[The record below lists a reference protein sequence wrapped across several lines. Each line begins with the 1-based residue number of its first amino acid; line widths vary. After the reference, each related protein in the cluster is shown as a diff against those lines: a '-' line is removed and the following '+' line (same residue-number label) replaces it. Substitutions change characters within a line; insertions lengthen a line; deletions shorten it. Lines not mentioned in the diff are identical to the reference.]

1 MSQVPKSWRLTL
13 AAATAILLAGRADA
27 SLTRSSASA
36 RETPTLALSL
46 VAPERSEFSLFEG
59 DELAR
64 ALASRPALIS
74 ISTDDE
80 SASPRTRFASSS
92 DLSSDELPD
101 LPELIPITAV
111 REQRFH
117 LELPRDVFGLEPLR
131 GPPSGDEASYPKTR
145 YRVFELLGSRIVG
158 VERDVTL
165 ALDWGCADFS
175 CELASGTVG
184 WLSQDPMEDR
194 DSPNLYGFVGAR
206 PHEKTDPLGL
216 WGWKDIKKSAGAA
229 WSEVKQAAGNFGE
242 GALERASEVAEF
254 VLNFGRPEIQIG
266 IQESAKSVLRN
277 AQDENLGPSPDQR
290 LINAAAISLN
300 DTKERF
306 LNASKAE
313 QQKMIGSAATDV
325 VLTAAPFA
333 RARVPAVV
341 DLVEGESAAARSVGA
356 MARDPMSGPVEFE
369 ISPSWTP
376 EQIQQA
382 RAAVES
388 ANRALQSG
396 ELSPTGRVSTK
407 GMLRRDASRAAAE
420 ERARA
425 AAAGQSYRGVAGH
438 GPDTTWTGQPVPPEW
453 QDMDF
458 IVNSSIGA
466 QARRYPIGYRP
477 TEFILNEP
485 LPAKP

>member
-1 MSQVPKSWRLTL
+1 MKKRAHIVSGL
-13 AAATAILLAGRADA
+13 AALAALLLAPLAQA
-27 SLTRSSASA
+27 SLTRSSAPA
-36 RETPTLALSL
+36 REAPALALSL
-46 VAPERSEFSLFEG
+46 AAPERSAFSLFEG
-59 DELAR
+59 DEIAR

-74 ISTDDE
+74 ISTDEE
-80 SASPRTRFASSS
+80 SSSPRTRLVSPSE
-92 DLSSDELPD
+92 LSSDEPPEA
-101 LPELIPITAV
+101 PELVPITSV
-111 REQRFH
+111 REQRFN
-117 LELPRDVFGLEPLR
+117 LRIPPDVFGLEPLS
-131 GPPSGDEASYPKTR
+131 GPPGDEASYPKTR
-145 YRVFELLGSRIVG
+145 YRVFGLLGTPILGELRSVSLELR
-158 VERDVTL
+158 
-165 ALDWGCADFS
+165 WGCVDFS
-175 CELASGTVG
+175 CGLASGTVG